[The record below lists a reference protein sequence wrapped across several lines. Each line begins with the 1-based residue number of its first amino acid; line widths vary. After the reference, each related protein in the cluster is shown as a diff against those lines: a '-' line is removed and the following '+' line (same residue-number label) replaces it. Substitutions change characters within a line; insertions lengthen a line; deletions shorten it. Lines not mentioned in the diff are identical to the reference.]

1 MRIDALET
9 KILETPS
16 DALLVGV
23 STELLNEQ
31 GLLPRLNDAL
41 RGVIGEEIKGKRL
54 TGKLGEV
61 RMLHTL
67 GLLPVRTV
75 ILLGLGERRQLTAL
89 KLKESW
95 AKALRKA
102 RQEGLEEM
110 LVCFGSFRTDAVDAH
125 TLGETF
131 ALAAH
136 LSQYRFQDYKTKQEE
151 SNERVV
157 QHLALG
163 IPPELKEDVLYGI
176 ETGTA
181 IADGV
186 NLART
191 LVTTPANKL
200 TPEVFSVQVVEIAK
214 RYGLPYEVLER
225 KDMEE
230 KGMGA
235 LLAVAQGSAN
245 PPKLVTVR
253 YQGRSTWDDGPV
265 FAFVGKG
272 ITFDTG
278 GISLKPAL
286 NMEEMIM
293 DMGGAA
299 AVAGALEAI
308 ARLKPAVNILF
319 VMPMVE
325 NMPDGAAYRPGDVL
339 TSMSGKT
346 IEVISTDAEGR
357 LILADAIT
365 YAKQL
370 GATHLVDLATLTGA
384 VLIALGTQTTGAMT
398 NNDDWWQ
405 AVQKAAETAGERIWL
420 LPTYDVYREQYQSAV
435 ADMKNT
441 GGRNAGTITA
451 GMFLGE
457 FAEDTPWVH
466 LDIAGTAWDSKG
478 TDLTPKGATGVMVQT
493 LVMLAR
499 QEAANRKSV

>member
-1 MRIDALET
+1 MQIEVLQT
-9 KILETPS
+9 KILETPA
-16 DALLVGV
+16 DGLIVGV
-23 STELLNEQ
+23 STALLDEQ

-41 RGVIGEEIKGKRL
+41 RGVIGEEIKGRRL
-54 TGKLGEV
+54 TGKLGDV
-61 RMLHTL
+61 RIVHTL
-67 GLLPVRTV
+67 GLLPVRAV
-75 ILLGLGERRQLTAL
+75 ILVGIGERGELNAH
-89 KLKESW
+89 KLKETW
-95 AKALRKA
+95 AKALNKA
-102 RQEGLEEM
+102 RHEGLAEL
-110 LVCFGSFRTDAVDAH
+110 LVCFGSFRADGVDARK
-125 TLGETF
+125 LGETF
-131 ALAAH
+131 ALSAH
-136 LSQYRFQDYKTKQEE
+136 LSQYRFQDYKTKREE
-151 SNERVV
+151 ADERTITR
-157 QHLALG
+157 LALG
-163 IPPELKEDVLYGI
+163 IPPELKEDVLYGL
-176 ETGTA
+176 ETGTH

-191 LVTTPANKL
+191 LVSTPANKL
-200 TPEVFSVQVVEIAK
+200 TPEVFSARVVEVAK
-214 RYGLPYEVLER
+214 RYDLSYEVLEKR
-225 KDMEE
+225 DMEE
-230 KGMGA
+230 LGMGA

-253 YQGRSTWDDGPV
+253 YKGRPTWESEPV
-265 FAFVGKG
+265 VAFVGKG

-278 GISLKPAL
+278 GISLKPSL

-299 AVAGALEAI
+299 AVAGAMEAI
-308 ARLKPAVNILF
+308 ARIRPEINILF

-365 YAKQL
+365 YVRRL

-405 AVQKAAETAGERIWL
+405 AVRKAAEEAGERIWL
-420 LPTYDVYREQYQSAV
+420 LPTFDVYREQYKSAV

-451 GMFLGE
+451 GMFLSE
-457 FAEDTPWVH
+457 FAEQTPWVH

-478 TDLTPKGATGVMVQT
+478 SDLTPKGATGVMVQT
-493 LVMLAR
+493 LVELAR
-499 QEAANRKSV
+499 QEAKKKSTV